1 MILFNDEVKISFL
14 LFSDDTVRLFLN
26 IQKLKEQLVVMENGT

>member
-14 LFSDDTVRLFLN
+14 LFSDDTVRLFPN